1 MIVCSSCAGMPRRRA
16 SRWHHEW
23 RSLSSSGFL
32 PTHLVRCSSVLRR
45 SPLHASFRPGEAI
58 INQGEEADYLYV
70 LLEGEVHVTS
80 SGAQGGPVKLI
91 RTMTAPAYFG
101 EIGIA
106 HGIPR
111 TANVMT
117 VRGCRCALISGA
129 SLLDALSIA
138 SASGSLI
145 ATTQSRLAR
154 THPSPSSADH
164 RAPSIF

>member
-1 MIVCSSCAGMPRRRA
+1 MAQLEQLGIFADAP
-16 SRWHHEW
+16 
-23 RSLSSSGFL
+23 RSLLERLASE
-32 PTHLVRCSSVLRR
+32 SVERE
-45 SPLHASFRPGEAI
+45 FRPGEAI

-101 EIGIA
+101 EIGIVR
-106 HGIPR
+106 GIPR